1 MRKVKLFIADSLD
14 GFIARPDGSV
24 DWLFMDAD
32 YGMTAFHKS
41 IDTILF
47 GRKTYDVA
55 LGLGGAP
62 SYKGIKNCVFSRTL
76 KNSADK
82 NFEFVSGDIRSFIE
96 SLKQSKGKDIW
107 LMGGGELIE
116 SFMNERLIDEFILT
130 VHPIILGEGLPLFRG
145 SHRQTDLKLLDC
157 KTYDSGIVQVS
168 YSLK

>member
-1 MRKVKLFIADSLD
+1 MRKVKLFIANSLD
-14 GFIARPDGSV
+14 GFIARADGGI

-32 YGMTAFHKS
+32 YGMAEFHKS

-55 LGLGGAP
+55 LSLGGAP
-62 SYKGIKNCVFSRTL
+62 SYKGIKNYVFARTL

-116 SFMNERLIDEFILT
+116 SFINERLIDEFILT
-130 VHPIILGEGLPLFRG
+130 VHPIILGEGVPLFRG
-145 SHRQTDLKLLDC
+145 LRQQTDLKLIAC
-157 KTYDSGIVQVS
+157 KTYESGIVQVS
-168 YSLK
+168 YGLK

>member
-1 MRKVKLFIADSLD
+1 MRKVKLFIANSLD
-14 GFIARPDGSV
+14 GFIARSDGNV

-32 YGMTAFHKS
+32 YGMTAFYKS

-55 LGLGGAP
+55 LSLGGAP
-62 SYKGIKNCVFSRTL
+62 SYKGVKNYVFSHTL

-82 NFEFVSGDIRSFIE
+82 NFEFVSGDIITFVE

-130 VHPIILGEGLPLFRG
+130 IHPIILGEGLPLFRG
-145 SHRQTDLKLLDC
+145 SHRQIDLKLLDC
-157 KTYDSGIVQVS
+157 KTYDSGIVQLS
-168 YSLK
+168 YGLK

>member
-1 MRKVKLFIADSLD
+1 MRKVKLFIANSLD

-32 YGMTAFHKS
+32 YGMTEFYKS
-41 IDTILF
+41 IDSILF

-55 LGLGGAP
+55 LSLGGAP
-62 SYKGIKNCVFSRTL
+62 SYKGIKNYVFSRTL
-76 KNSADK
+76 KTSADK
-82 NFEFVSGDIRSFIE
+82 NFEFVSGDIRSFID

-130 VHPIILGEGLPLFRG
+130 VHPIILGEGVPLFRG
-145 SHRQTDLKLLDC
+145 SRQQTDLKLIAC
-157 KTYDSGIVQVS
+157 KTYESGIVQVS
-168 YSLK
+168 YELK

>member
-1 MRKVKLFIADSLD
+1 MRKVKLFIANSLD
-14 GFIARPDGSV
+14 GFIARPDGGI

-32 YGMTAFHKS
+32 YGMTEFHKS
-41 IDTILF
+41 IDSILF
-47 GRKTYDVA
+47 GRKTYDAA
-55 LGLGGAP
+55 LSLGGAP
-62 SYKGIKNCVFSRTL
+62 SYKGIKNYVFSRTL

-82 NFEFVSGDIRSFIE
+82 NFEFVSGDIRTFVE
-96 SLKQSKGKDIW
+96 SLKRSKGKDIW

-157 KTYDSGIVQVS
+157 KTYESGIVQLS